1 MNCEL
6 AGGLSDAVYEL
17 TRINMNRRLNSPFKA
32 SEVGAML
39 YIAEKTK
46 QEDPVQ
52 PSDIAAHFSISK
64 AWVTAIIRSLTDGGY
79 VVEQQGSQDRRT
91 KVLTASPK
99 GMAIVDELRDDYIA
113 DYLQVITKIGKE
125 EATELLRLINRT
137 IDALKETRDPDLYR
151 KSPSEK

>member
-46 QEDPVQ
+46 QGDPVQ

-91 KVLTASPK
+91 KVLTASSK

-125 EATELLRLINRT
+125 EAVELLRLINRT

-151 KSPSEK
+151 KNASEK

>member
-1 MNCEL
+1 
-6 AGGLSDAVYEL
+6 
-17 TRINMNRRLNSPFKA
+17 
-32 SEVGAML
+32 
-39 YIAEKTK
+39 
-46 QEDPVQ
+46 
-52 PSDIAAHFSISK
+52 
-64 AWVTAIIRSLTDGGY
+64 

-125 EATELLRLINRT
+125 EAVELLRLINRT

-151 KSPSEK
+151 KNASEK